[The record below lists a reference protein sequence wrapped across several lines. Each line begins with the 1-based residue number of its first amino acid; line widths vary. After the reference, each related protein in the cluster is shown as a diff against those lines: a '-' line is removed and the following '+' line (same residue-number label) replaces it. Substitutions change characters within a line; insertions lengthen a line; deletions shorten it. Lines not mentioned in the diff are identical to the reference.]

1 VTRLAAIV
9 CAALAATLSAGAD
22 QSSVRVQP
30 MKLQGPRVLNDQTRD
45 AVIRNYLEAWQSLG
59 KALEG
64 NRTDL
69 LDRDFVGTAKNK
81 LTNTIREQVTAGV
94 STRYVDRSHD
104 LQIVFYSPEGLS
116 VQLVDKVDYDVQVL
130 DHGKVQS
137 TQQEHAQYVV
147 VLSPSEVRWRVRI
160 LQAASAE
167 R

>member
-1 VTRLAAIV
+1 MKRVAAAV

-22 QSSVRVQP
+22 QPSVRVEP

-45 AVIRNYLEAWQSLG
+45 AVIRDYLEAWQSLG
-59 KALEG
+59 KALEE
-64 NRTDL
+64 NRADV
-69 LDRDFVGTAKNK
+69 LDRDFVGTAKDK
-81 LTNTIREQVTAGV
+81 LTDTIHEQVTAGV
-94 STRYVDRSHD
+94 STRYVDHNHD

-116 VQLVDKVDYDVQVL
+116 IQLVDKVDYDVQVL

-147 VLSPSEVRWRVRI
+147 VMSPSEVRWRVRI
-160 LQAASAE
+160 LQADME

>member
-1 VTRLAAIV
+1 VAL
-9 CAALAATLSAGAD
+9 CAALAAGLSAWAAD
-22 QSSVRVQP
+22 QSSVRIEP

-45 AVIRNYLEAWQSLG
+45 AVVRDYLEAWQSVG
-59 KALEG
+59 KALAE

-69 LDRDFVGTAKNK
+69 LDRDFVGTAKDK
-81 LTNTIREQVTAGV
+81 LTDTIHEQVTAGI
-94 STRYVDRSHD
+94 STRYVARNHD

-116 VQLVDKVDYDVQVL
+116 VQLVDKVDYDVQIL
-130 DHGKVQS
+130 DRGKVQS

-160 LQAASAE
+160 LQAGPIE

>member
-1 VTRLAAIV
+1 MV
-9 CAALAATLSAGAD
+9 CTALAATFSAGAD
-22 QSSVRVQP
+22 QPSVRVEP
-30 MKLQGPRVLNDQTRD
+30 MKLQGPRILNDQTRD
-45 AVIRNYLEAWQSLG
+45 AVIRDYLEAWQSLG

-69 LDRDFVGTAKNK
+69 LDRDFVGTAKDK
-81 LTNTIREQVTAGV
+81 LTDTIHQQVTAGIT
-94 STRYVDRSHD
+94 TRYVDRDHD

-116 VQLVDKVDYDVQVL
+116 IQLVDKVDYDVQVL
-130 DHGKVQS
+130 DHGKVLS

-160 LQAASAE
+160 LQAESVE

>member
-1 VTRLAAIV
+1 VRRLATV
-9 CAALAATLSAGAD
+9 LCAALATALSASAD
-22 QSSVRVQP
+22 QSSVRVEP

-45 AVIRNYLEAWQSLG
+45 AVIRNYLDAWQSLG
-59 KALEG
+59 KALAE

-69 LDRDFVGTAKNK
+69 LDRDFVGTAKDK
-81 LTNTIREQVTAGV
+81 LTDTIHEQVTAGI
-94 STRYVDRSHD
+94 STRYVERNHD

-116 VQLVDKVDYDVQVL
+116 VQLLDKVDYDVQVL

-147 VLSPSEVRWRVRI
+147 VLSPSEVRWRIRI
-160 LQAASAE
+160 LQTVPVE